1 MTAESKVLVVSLS
14 VIVLM
19 VVSAIVGLANIA
31 WKVLELAQRLAR

>member
-19 VVSAIVGLANIA
+19 AVSAVVGLANIA
-31 WKVLELAQRLAR
+31 WKVLELVQRLVR